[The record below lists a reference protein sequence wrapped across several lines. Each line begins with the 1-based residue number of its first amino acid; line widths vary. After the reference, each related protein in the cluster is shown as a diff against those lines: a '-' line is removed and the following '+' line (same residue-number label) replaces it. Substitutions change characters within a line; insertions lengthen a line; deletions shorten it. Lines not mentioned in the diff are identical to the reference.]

1 MDYKIEY
8 PQPDTAV
15 ITFQISKDQLEE
27 AMKEAAKATGSEDE
41 NVNRDAAIN
50 VEIGKVGAEAMQNE
64 KLKLAVQP
72 AVTYNTDD
80 QGAVLVDINCT
91 LVPEVKLGK
100 FTGFDVVV
108 EPAEVTDEE
117 VDAKVNADLQ
127 AKELW
132 EPLPADAEAKN
143 GDRVIIDYI
152 GEKDGIPF
160 DGGSAKAFPLVLG
173 SGQFIPGFEDQL
185 IGIKAGEERDVK
197 LSFPENYPVP
207 DLAGAPVVFHVKCNL
222 VQEHIEPAL
231 NDAFIEKMKLDGVR
245 NVEQFKEKIKA
256 DMLETKKHEA
266 EEKALAEV
274 MDKILAEVEIN
285 IPSAMIESLIDQ
297 YVAQTANQMQ
307 QFGLTMDQ
315 YLQMTGM
322 NMEQL
327 RESMAGQAEADIK
340 ASLTLEAIAEKE
352 NIKASEEEI
361 NEEYSLLS
369 SMYGMPAEQLKMMIP
384 AGGIAYQLNQK
395 KTTDFLKE
403 TNLKK

>member
-15 ITFQISKDQLEE
+15 ITFQISKEQLEE
-27 AMKEAAKATGSEDE
+27 AMKEAAKATGSDDE
-41 NVNRDAAIN
+41 KTNRDAAIQM
-50 VEIGKVGAEAMQNE
+50 EIGKVGGEAISTK

-72 AVTYNTDD
+72 AVTWNIDD
-80 QGAVLVDINCT
+80 EGAVLVDINCT

-117 VDAKVNADLQ
+117 LDAKVNADLQ
-127 AKELW
+127 GKELW
-132 EPLPADAEAKN
+132 EPLPADTEAKS
-143 GDRVIIDYI
+143 GDRVVIDYI

-160 DGGSAKAFPLVLG
+160 DGGSAKGFPLVLG

-197 LSFPENYPVP
+197 LSFPDNYPVP

-222 VQEHIEPAL
+222 VEDHIEPAL

-274 MDKILAEVEIN
+274 MDKILAEVEMN
-285 IPSAMIESLIDQ
+285 IPTAMIESLIDQ

-322 NMEQL
+322 TMEQL
-327 RESMAGQAEADIK
+327 RESMTGQAEADIK

-352 NIKASEEEI
+352 NIQASEEEI
-361 NEEYSLLS
+361 NEEYALLS

-384 AGGIAYQLNQK
+384 AEGIAYQLNQK

-403 TNLKK
+403 TNFKK

>member
-1 MDYKIEY
+1 M
-8 PQPDTAV
+8 
-15 ITFQISKDQLEE
+15 
-27 AMKEAAKATGSEDE
+27 
-41 NVNRDAAIN
+41 
-50 VEIGKVGAEAMQNE
+50 
-64 KLKLAVQP
+64 
-72 AVTYNTDD
+72 
-80 QGAVLVDINCT
+80 
-91 LVPEVKLGK
+91 
-100 FTGFDVVV
+100 V

-132 EPLPADAEAKN
+132 EPLPAETEAKN
-143 GDRVIIDYI
+143 GDRVVIDYI
-152 GEKDGIPF
+152 GEKDGVPF
-160 DGGSAKAFPLVLG
+160 EGGSAAGFPLVLG

-207 DLAGAPVVFHVKCNL
+207 DLAGAPVVFHVKCNM
-222 VQEHIEPAL
+222 VEEHIEPAL

-256 DMLETKKHEA
+256 EMLENKKHEA
-266 EEKALAEV
+266 EEKALAEI
-274 MDKILAEVEIN
+274 MDKILAEVEMD
-285 IPSAMIESLIDQ
+285 IPTAMIESLIDQ
-297 YVAQTANQMQ
+297 YVAQTANQVR
-307 QFGLTMDQ
+307 QFGMSMDQ

-322 NMEQL
+322 SMEQL
-327 RESMAGQAEADIK
+327 RESMTSQAEADIR

-361 NEEYSLLS
+361 NEEYTLLS

-384 AGGIAYQLNQK
+384 PEGIAYQLNQK

>member
-15 ITFQISKDQLEE
+15 ITFQISKEQLEE
-27 AMKEAAKATGSEDE
+27 AMKEAAKATGSDDE
-41 NVNRDAAIN
+41 KTNRDAAIQM
-50 VEIGKVGAEAMQNE
+50 EIGKVGGEAISTK

-72 AVTYNTDD
+72 AVTWNIDD
-80 QGAVLVDINCT
+80 EGAVLVDINCT

-117 VDAKVNADLQ
+117 LDAKVNADLQ
-127 AKELW
+127 GKELW
-132 EPLPADAEAKN
+132 EPLPADTEAKS
-143 GDRVIIDYI
+143 GDRVVIDYI

-160 DGGSAKAFPLVLG
+160 DGGSAKGFPLVLG

-197 LSFPENYPVP
+197 LSFPDNYPVP

-222 VQEHIEPAL
+222 VEDHIEPAL
-231 NDAFIEKMKLDGVR
+231 NEAFIEKMKLDGVR

-274 MDKILAEVEIN
+274 MDKILAEVEMN
-285 IPSAMIESLIDQ
+285 IPTAMIESLIDQ

-322 NMEQL
+322 TMEQL
-327 RESMAGQAEADIK
+327 RESMTGQAEADIK

-352 NIKASEEEI
+352 NIQASEEEI
-361 NEEYSLLS
+361 NEEYALLS

-384 AGGIAYQLNQK
+384 AEGIAYQLNQK

-403 TNLKK
+403 TNFKK

>member
-15 ITFQISKDQLEE
+15 ITFQISKEQLEE
-27 AMKEAAKATGSEDE
+27 AMKEAAKATGSDDE
-41 NVNRDAAIN
+41 KTNRDAAIQM
-50 VEIGKVGAEAMQNE
+50 EIGKVGGEAISTK

-72 AVTYNTDD
+72 AVTWNIDD
-80 QGAVLVDINCT
+80 EGAVLVDINCT

-117 VDAKVNADLQ
+117 LDAKVNADLQ
-127 AKELW
+127 GKELW
-132 EPLPADAEAKN
+132 EPLPADTEAKS
-143 GDRVIIDYI
+143 GDRVVIDYI

-160 DGGSAKAFPLVLG
+160 DGGSAKGFPLVLG

-197 LSFPENYPVP
+197 LSFPDNYPVP

-222 VQEHIEPAL
+222 VEDHIEPAL

-274 MDKILAEVEIN
+274 MDKILAEVEMN
-285 IPSAMIESLIDQ
+285 IPTAMIESLIDQ

-322 NMEQL
+322 TMEQL
-327 RESMAGQAEADIK
+327 RDSMTGQAEADIK

-352 NIKASEEEI
+352 NIQASEEEI
-361 NEEYSLLS
+361 NEEYALLS

-384 AGGIAYQLNQK
+384 AEGIAYQLNQK

-403 TNLKK
+403 TNFKK